1 MKVSAIVYTSNTG
14 FTAQY
19 ATLLSHQTGLP
30 LYRLEECQLPRD
42 TQVLFLGWLCAGK
55 IQGLKGAMG
64 RFQVAGI
71 CAVGMAPQ
79 ADPAKLAGDNRC
91 GGLPLFYLRGGYFH
105 LVQPFQ
111 SGGAQLSIISASGGH
126 ESLAYVG
133 AGAYL
138 HAQPVA
144 GVLMHVAEFRTQKTA
159 ALPLAQRVQVDVG
172 PVRIAVEHAAFARRQ
187 SA

>member
-30 LYRLEECQLPRD
+30 LYRLEECDLPRS

-71 CAVGMAPQ
+71 CAVGLAPQ

-91 GGLPLFYLRGGYFH
+91 RGLPLFYLRGGYAPARIRGKYKMMMAMMKAI
-105 LVQPFQ
+105 LSKKSDRESQEALKAIV
-111 SGGAQLSIISASGGH
+111 GGADWVDAPQLA
-126 ESLAYVG
+126 
-133 AGAYL
+133 
-138 HAQPVA
+138 PVLDWLE
-144 GVLMHVAEFRTQKTA
+144 G
-159 ALPLAQRVQVDVG
+159 
-172 PVRIAVEHAAFARRQ
+172 
-187 SA
+187 

>member
-30 LYRLEECQLPRD
+30 LYRLEECDLPGS

-55 IQGLKGAMG
+55 LQGLKRAMG

-91 GGLPLFYLRGGYFH
+91 GGLPLFYLRGGYAPARIRGRYKMMMAMMKAI
-105 LVQPFQ
+105 LSKKSDRESQEALKAIV
-111 SGGAQLSIISASGGH
+111 GGADWVDTAQLA
-126 ESLAYVG
+126 
-133 AGAYL
+133 
-138 HAQPVA
+138 PVLDWLE
-144 GVLMHVAEFRTQKTA
+144 G
-159 ALPLAQRVQVDVG
+159 
-172 PVRIAVEHAAFARRQ
+172 
-187 SA
+187 